1 MVMKVKLTRSQIARY
16 IDHTKLSPQ
25 ATPKDIEKLAEEAKK
40 YNFYSVC
47 VSPYYVPLA
56 KQLLENTGI
65 KVCTTIGFPLGF
77 TFREV
82 KAFEAEIAGTEG
94 ADEVDMV
101 INIGALKA
109 GEHDV
114 VRDDIRAVVDAFR
127 SVRQD
132 GIVKVIL
139 ETGLL
144 TKEEIVMGCKLSE
157 EAGANFVKTC
167 TGLGPRGATVEDVK
181 IMREVVG
188 DRLGVKAAGGIRT
201 YEQAISMIE
210 AGATRIGT
218 SSGVNIVLGA
228 PEG

>member
-1 MVMKVKLTRSQIARY
+1 MVMIVRLTRSQIARL

-25 ATPKDIEKLAEEAKK
+25 TTPDDIRKLVEEAKK

-47 VSPYYVPLA
+47 VNPFYVPLV
-56 KQLLENTGI
+56 KQLVEGSQI
-65 KVCTTIGFPLGF
+65 KVCTTIGFPLGS

-101 INIGALKA
+101 INIGAIKA
-109 GEHDV
+109 GDQDT

-127 SVRQD
+127 SVKPD
-132 GIVKVIL
+132 GVIKVIL

-144 TKEEIVMGCKLSE
+144 TKEEIVMGCKLAE

-167 TGLGPRGATVEDVK
+167 TGFGPRGATVEDVK
-181 IMREVVG
+181 IMKEAVG

-201 YEQAISMIE
+201 YEQAIAMIE

-218 SSGVNIVLGA
+218 SSSVNIVLEA

>member
-1 MVMKVKLTRSQIARY
+1 MSVVRLTRSQIARF

-25 ATPKDIEKLAEEAKK
+25 TTPDDIRRLVEEAKT

-56 KQLLENTGI
+56 KKLLENTKI
-65 KVCTTIGFPLGF
+65 KVCATIGFPLGF

-101 INIGALKA
+101 INIGALKVRDL
-109 GEHDV
+109 DV
-114 VRDDIRAVVDAFR
+114 VKDDIKAVVDAFK
-127 SVRQD
+127 SVQPE

-144 TKEEIVMGCKLSE
+144 TKEEIVIGCRLAE

-167 TGLGPRGATVEDVK
+167 TGFGPRGATVEDVK
-181 IMREVVG
+181 IMKEAVG

-201 YEQAISMIE
+201 YEQAIAMIE

-228 PEG
+228 PEE

>member
-1 MVMKVKLTRSQIARY
+1 MIIVRLTRSQIARY

-25 ATPKDIEKLAEEAKK
+25 ATPDDIRKLVEEAKT

-56 KQLLENTGI
+56 KQLLENTSI
-65 KVCTTIGFPLGF
+65 KVSATIGFPLGF

-109 GEHDV
+109 GNQDV
-114 VRDDIRAVVDAFR
+114 VREDIIAVVDSFK
-127 SVRQD
+127 SVQPE
-132 GIVKVIL
+132 GVIKVIL

-144 TKEEIVMGCKLSE
+144 SREEIIIGCRLAE

-167 TGLGPRGATVEDVK
+167 TGFGPRGATIEDVR
-181 IMREVVG
+181 IMKEAVG
-188 DRLGVKAAGGIRT
+188 ERLGIKAAGGIRT
-201 YEQAISMIE
+201 YKQAIAMIE

-228 PEG
+228 PEE

>member
-1 MVMKVKLTRSQIARY
+1 VIIVRLTRSQIARY

-25 ATPKDIEKLAEEAKK
+25 ATPDDIRKLVEEAKT

-56 KQLLENTGI
+56 KQLLENTSI
-65 KVCTTIGFPLGF
+65 KVSATIGFPLGF

-109 GEHDV
+109 GNQDV
-114 VRDDIRAVVDAFR
+114 VREDIIAVVDSFK
-127 SVRQD
+127 SVQPE
-132 GIVKVIL
+132 GVIKVIL

-144 TKEEIVMGCKLSE
+144 SREEIIIGCRLAE

-167 TGLGPRGATVEDVK
+167 TGFGPRGATIEDVR
-181 IMREVVG
+181 IMKEAVG
-188 DRLGVKAAGGIRT
+188 ERLGIKAAGGIRT
-201 YEQAISMIE
+201 YKQAIAMIE

-228 PEG
+228 PEE

>member
-1 MVMKVKLTRSQIARY
+1 MIIVRLTRSQIARY

-25 ATPKDIEKLAEEAKK
+25 ATPDDIRKLVEEAKT

-56 KQLLENTGI
+56 KQLLENTSI
-65 KVCTTIGFPLGF
+65 KVSATIGFPLGF

-109 GEHDV
+109 GNQDV
-114 VRDDIRAVVDAFR
+114 VREDIIAVVDSFK
-127 SVRQD
+127 SVQPE
-132 GIVKVIL
+132 GVIKVIL

-144 TKEEIVMGCKLSE
+144 SREEIIIGCRLAE

-167 TGLGPRGATVEDVK
+167 TGFGPRGATIEDVR
-181 IMREVVG
+181 IMKEAVG
-188 DRLGVKAAGGIRT
+188 ERLGIKAAGGIRT
-201 YEQAISMIE
+201 YEQAIAMIE

-228 PEG
+228 PEE

>member
-1 MVMKVKLTRSQIARY
+1 MVSVMRLTRSQIARL

-25 ATPKDIEKLAEEAKK
+25 TTPDDIKKLVEEAKA
-40 YNFYSVC
+40 YDFYSVC
-47 VSPYYVPLA
+47 VSPYYVPLT
-56 KQLLENTGI
+56 KKLLENTKI
-65 KVCTTIGFPLGF
+65 KVCATIGFPLGF
-77 TFREV
+77 TFMEV

-109 GEHDV
+109 RDLDV
-114 VRDDIRAVVDAFR
+114 VRDDIKAVVDAFK
-127 SVRQD
+127 SVQPE

-144 TKEEIVMGCKLSE
+144 AKEEIVMGCKLAE
-157 EAGANFVKTC
+157 EAGADFVKTC
-167 TGLGPRGATVEDVK
+167 TGFGPRGATVDDVK
-181 IMREVVG
+181 IMKEAVG
-188 DRLGVKAAGGIRT
+188 NRLGVKAAGGIRT
-201 YEQAISMIE
+201 YEQAVAMIE

-228 PEG
+228 PEE